1 MSEQTNQYNHN
12 VRVKSTLKHST
23 TSLVFRTR
31 ALRLLFS
38 DVLVST
44 LFERHVVSQRV
55 SERRLLLSAGQTV
68 LLAVQI
74 PTHHH
79 AKLTLTHKQH
89 TNLEL
94 FRKCLLHAVSLHSHL
109 HHYTTLKNDFGSK

>member
-1 MSEQTNQYNHN
+1 MNKQTNTNN
-12 VRVKSTLKHST
+12 NNAKMKSTLKHST

-55 SERRLLLSAGQTV
+55 SERRLLLSSGQTV

-79 AKLTLTHKQH
+79 TELSLTHKQH

-94 FRKCLLHAVSLHSHL
+94 FRKCLLHAVSLHSHS
-109 HHYTTLKNDFGSK
+109 HYYTTLKNDFGSK